1 MWHTLH
7 LIKMTKGWNISDK
20 LSMKA
25 SSLFGVDVMLHLAN
39 ILAEFSS
46 LGDLTFASHRRWS
59 DYYYHSYVMVTS
71 QLVREVGI
79 WQSVCQKETR
89 QTIIDHNDLT
99 LVKEKENHK
108 EKKKKNRRGAPP
120 CETR

>member
-1 MWHTLH
+1 
-7 LIKMTKGWNISDK
+7 
-20 LSMKA
+20 MKA
-25 SSLFGVDVMLHLAN
+25 SSLLGVDMMLHLAN

-46 LGDLTFASHRRWS
+46 LGDLTFALHRRWS
-59 DYYYHSYVMVTS
+59 DYYHSHVMVTS

-89 QTIIDHNDLT
+89 QTIIDHSDLT
-99 LVKEKENHK
+99 LVKEKENHN